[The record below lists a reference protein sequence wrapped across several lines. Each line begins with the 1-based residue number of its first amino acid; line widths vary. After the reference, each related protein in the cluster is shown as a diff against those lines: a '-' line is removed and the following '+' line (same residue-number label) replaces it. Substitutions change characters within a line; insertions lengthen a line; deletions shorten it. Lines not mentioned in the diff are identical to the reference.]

1 MEITSRSMLYTH
13 PIKRT
18 TTCNCSYSHATLN
31 HPPSRFYPSSSPHL
45 SVFSGSNNFIGK
57 SLRTR
62 RLTALNSPSRSD
74 NDSPQELAVLLEVE
88 GVLVDAY
95 RSTNRQAFNEAFRK
109 LGLDCAN
116 WTEPVYSDL
125 VRKNAANEERMLI
138 MYFNRIGWPTSL
150 PTNEKESFIK
160 SVLRQKKKASDE
172 LMVSQSLPLRSGVED
187 FIDNAYNEG
196 IPVII
201 LTAYSKSGEEIA
213 RSIINKLGPER
224 ISKVKIVG
232 NEETRQSLYSEVVRA
247 QAKYS
252 GLEEELAKE
261 AIKAASAEKQR
272 IAKKVASAL
281 KLSVEINTT
290 SSESLEKII
299 CALRAGA
306 EIANIPVSNC
316 ILIAGTQSGIDGA
329 ERIGMPRIVLRS
341 SLTSRAEFPSANAIM
356 DGFGVGG
363 LTITRLRQKTWS

>member
-1 MEITSRSMLYTH
+1 MELTSSSILHTH

-18 TTCNCSYSHATLN
+18 TTCNCSYSN
-31 HPPSRFYPSSSPHL
+31 VIPKQPPSRFYPSSSPRL
-45 SVFSGSNNFIGK
+45 SVFSKNYNFTGK
-57 SLRTR
+57 SLRIT
-62 RLTALNSPSRSD
+62 RLTAFSSSSRSN
-74 NDSPQELAVLLEVE
+74 NDSTQELAVLLEVE

-160 SVLRQKKKASDE
+160 SVLREKKKASDE
-172 LMVSQSLPLRSGVED
+172 LMVSQSLPLRPGVED

-213 RSIINKLGPER
+213 RSIITKLGPER

-232 NEETRQSLYSEVVRA
+232 NEETRQSLYSEFVRG
-247 QAKYS
+247 QAKQS

-261 AIKAASAEKQR
+261 AMKAASAEKQR

-290 SSESLEKII
+290 SSE
-299 CALRAGA
+299 RAC
-306 EIANIPVSNC
+306 NHS
-316 ILIAGTQSGIDGA
+316 ILQ
-329 ERIGMPRIVLRS
+329 V
-341 SLTSRAEFPSANAIM
+341 F
-356 DGFGVGG
+356 
-363 LTITRLRQKTWS
+363 

>member
-1 MEITSRSMLYTH
+1 MELTSSSILHTH

-18 TTCNCSYSHATLN
+18 TTCNCSYSN
-31 HPPSRFYPSSSPHL
+31 VIPKQPPSRFYPSSSPRL
-45 SVFSGSNNFIGK
+45 SVFSKNYNFTGK
-57 SLRTR
+57 SLRIT
-62 RLTALNSPSRSD
+62 RLTAFSSSSRSN
-74 NDSPQELAVLLEVE
+74 NDSTQELAVLLEVE

-160 SVLRQKKKASDE
+160 SVLREKKKASDE
-172 LMVSQSLPLRSGVED
+172 LMVSQSLPLRPGVED

-213 RSIINKLGPER
+213 RSIITKLGPER

-232 NEETRQSLYSEVVRA
+232 NEETRQSLYSEFVRG
-247 QAKYS
+247 QAKQS

-261 AIKAASAEKQR
+261 AMKAASAEKQR

-290 SSESLEKII
+290 SSESLDKII

-306 EIANIPVSNC
+306 ELADTPVSNC

>member
-1 MEITSRSMLYTH
+1 MEITYSSILYTH

-18 TTCNCSYSHATLN
+18 TACNCSYSHAIPKHL
-31 HPPSRFYPSSSPHL
+31 PSRFYPSSPRL
-45 SVFSGSNNFIGK
+45 SVFSRSYNFIVDS
-57 SLRTR
+57 SLRIR
-62 RLTALNSPSRSD
+62 RLTAFSSSSSSN

-160 SVLRQKKKASDE
+160 SVLREKKKASDE
-172 LMVSQSLPLRSGVED
+172 LMVSQSLPLRPGVED
-187 FIDNAYNEG
+187 FIDNAHNEG

-232 NEETRQSLYSEVVRA
+232 NEEMRQSLYSEFVSG
-247 QAKYS
+247 QAKQS

-261 AIKAASAEKQR
+261 AMKAASAEKQR

-290 SSESLEKII
+290 SSESLDKII
-299 CALRAGA
+299 CALRAGSELA
-306 EIANIPVSNC
+306 GTPVSNC
-316 ILIAGTQSGIDGA
+316 ILVAGTQSGIDGA
-329 ERIGMPRIVLRS
+329 ERIGMPRIVIRS